1 MYLKLTM
8 PAVAGIPQ
16 GSNIP
21 AHCAGFIVMRE
32 RCCCR
37 VLQGCSHIRF
47 WHERDIVFLHRLH
60 ELFGHAITL
69 RAAHRCCAGLQIQL
83 SGEPPRFMRG
93 IRGTVVRQPLHRCVR
108 QLIAEAL
115 FYRPQHYILHGRT
128 VVATGTRRPVYGFS
142 VATVQRERYPQFLA
156 IVAAELE
163 AVGAPPLVT
172 FSNGHFPSMRPLRG
186 RYCRFT
192 LKQQRIL
199 THDAVYAFGIDH
211 RHVVSF

>member
-1 MYLKLTM
+1 M

-163 AVGAPPLVT
+163 AVRAPALIA
-172 FSNGHFPSMRPLRG
+172 LR
-186 RYCRFT
+186 
-192 LKQQRIL
+192 
-199 THDAVYAFGIDH
+199 H
-211 RHVVSF
+211 RHLTVVFPTRHRARRPVMQQQQAVFAPTDYQILPL